1 MILIINGPSGSG
13 KTTLGNYFKTFGLTE
28 LVSTTT
34 RAPRPG
40 EIEGVSYYFVTPEE
54 FEKIEFVEQSE
65 YSGNKYGITK
75 KEFENKL
82 KSGHSFASLDKNGVK
97 RLKELYPDDVKV
109 IYLLVSKTKLK
120 SRMYFRGDSIPGIM
134 KRMKHYR
141 MTAEDK
147 NFILADYIIN
157 NNGNLNKL
165 YINGRRILESEG
177 II

>member
-13 KTTLGNYFKTFGLTE
+13 KTTLGNYFKTYGLTE

-54 FEKIEFVEQSE
+54 FENIEFIEHSE

-75 KEFENKL
+75 KEFEDKL

-97 RLKELYPDDVKV
+97 RLKELYPEDVRV

-120 SRMYFRGDSIPGIM
+120 SRMHSRGDSILGIM
-134 KRMKHYR
+134 KRMKHYK
-141 MTAEDK
+141 TTEEDK
-147 NFILADYIIN
+147 NFVLADYIIN

-165 YINGRRILESEG
+165 YINGHKILKAEG